1 MIKLLLKNANMVWS
15 KPFANLSE
23 LFWLQNKPDPE
34 VSSVQTI
41 LFSVLFPKYFNLQ
54 LKPYQQLFSSVLKN
68 FEP

>member
-54 LKPYQQLFSSVLKN
+54 LKAYQQLFSSVFKK